1 MKANQNRARRAS
13 KDGKRNEMK
22 LKTNEPENGKQG
34 INERDKAQP
43 FCIPLTE
50 TFFADGKEIGKE
62 MGRKAHNLHNPFC
75 HHQKKSTNIEAVRTK
90 RTVNGKGRREKAFQ
104 LTTPFCHRTKSLET
118 LNSTGQ
124 NRKKNRKDQRNPFE

>member
-1 MKANQNRARRAS
+1 
-13 KDGKRNEMK
+13 MK

-50 TFFADGKEIGKE
+50 TFFADGKEIGKK

-75 HHQKKSTNIEAVRTK
+75 HHQKKSTNIEATRTK
-90 RTVNGKGRREKAFQ
+90 RTVNGKGKY
-104 LTTPFCHRTKSLET
+104 LE
-118 LNSTGQ
+118 LNTIF
-124 NRKKNRKDQRNPFE
+124 KKNLIFYLLSNSKCFY